1 MCADEFKLMMQILLT
16 FCDLTDKLCKV
27 RKVQLGARGV
37 PYIVTHDGRT
47 IRYPDPEIKVNDT
60 IKLVLPT
67 TPIAP
72 ATAGAPN
79 PTAVESIHKIDGFIK
94 FEVGNLVMCTGGRN
108 MGRAGV
114 ITHKERH
121 VGSFDIVHVRDA
133 QGRDFATRLSNIFV
147 IGEGNKPWVS
157 LPKGGGVKLS
167 IAEERDLRR
176 KLREKERA

>member
-1 MCADEFKLMMQILLT
+1 M
-16 FCDLTDKLCKV
+16 
-27 RKVQLGARGV
+27 
-37 PYIVTHDGRT
+37 THDGRT
-47 IRYPDPEIKVNDT
+47 IRYPDPAIKVNDT
-60 IKLVLPT
+60 IKLLLPT

-72 ATAGAPN
+72 ATVGAPN
-79 PTAVESIHKIDGFIK
+79 PTAVETSHKIDGFIK

-133 QGRDFATRLSNIFV
+133 QGHDFATRLNNIFV
-147 IGEGNKPWVS
+147 IGEGNKAWVS